1 MWIDKETIAYIRMG
15 YSTMVVTN
23 AIFSVIYF
31 PYIIYKK
38 DKEVNESQK
47 QSNLEKETIK
57 NPHNF

>member
-1 MWIDKETIAYIRMG
+1 MWVDKETIAYIGMG
-15 YSTMVVTN
+15 YSTMVVAT

-47 QSNLEKETIK
+47 QNSFEKETIK